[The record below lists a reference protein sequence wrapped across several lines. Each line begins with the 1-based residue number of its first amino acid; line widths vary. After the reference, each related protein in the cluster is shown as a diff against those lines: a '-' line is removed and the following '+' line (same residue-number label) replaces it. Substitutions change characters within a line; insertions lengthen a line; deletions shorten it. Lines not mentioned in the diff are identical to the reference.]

1 MKGLDRFKEHFA
13 GAEHQYVLIG
23 GAACDIV
30 LGEAGLD
37 ARATKDL
44 DVVLC
49 IEAVDNAFFERLW
62 NFIEAGGYTA
72 RERSSGVKEFYRFHK
87 PANADYPFMLEL
99 FSRKPDGVDFPAGA
113 VLTPIPAADEIMSL
127 SAILLDDAYY
137 ALLQAQKRMVDG
149 VSVLDEK
156 ALIPFKA
163 RAHLELRQRKEAGDA
178 VSGDDVRKHRS
189 DVFRLAQLLPA
200 DAAITLAP
208 SVSSDLDQF
217 LTLVGGDAD
226 VKTFADVPIEEA
238 IARLRQ
244 AYGLGLSA
252 QADTSP

>member
-1 MKGLDRFKEHFA
+1 MKGLDRFRAHFA
-13 GAEHQYVLIG
+13 SAGHQYVLIG

-44 DVVLC
+44 DIVLC

-87 PANADYPFMLEL
+87 PANPDFPFVLEL
-99 FSRKPDGVDFPAGA
+99 FSRKPDGVDFPEGA
-113 VLTPIPAADEIMSL
+113 VLTPMPAADEIMSL
-127 SAILLDDAYY
+127 SAILLDDNYY
-137 ALLQAQKRMVDG
+137 VLLQQQKRIVDG

-163 RAHLELRQRKEAGDA
+163 RAHLDLRQRKEAGDP
-178 VSGDDVRKHRS
+178 VSTEDIKKHRS

-200 DAAITLAP
+200 NAAITLAP
-208 SVSSDLDQF
+208 SVANDLDRF
-217 LTLVGGDAD
+217 LAVVSGDAD
-226 VKTFADVPIEEA
+226 AKTFAGVSMEEA

-244 AYGLGLSA
+244 AYGLA
-252 QADTSP
+252 